1 MTMEQ
6 TETTQNIGAPISEA
20 PPDSLVG
27 ETADPNPVAQQESSQ
42 PAQDAQP
49 AQPAQDAQPGIAGSA
64 TPQQS
69 TGEPAPQVAS
79 QYSPE
84 HIQALQQQ
92 SAQYAQLQ
100 AQAALQNQ
108 ATQYRQQLES
118 QGFIPEHAQQA
129 TNEYVQSQQRQTEL
143 IQQAEQYGRHI
154 HGKQLAA
161 EHFVQKY
168 NLNIGDLAELRKY
181 NDPESM
187 DKGAQKLSNDRR
199 RDEELSKFKQGQVPA
214 QAVDNSQ
221 GNPQV
226 AADEGG
232 WLDRYNA
239 GDRSPSAVAAAAR
252 AAGVS

>member
-1 MTMEQ
+1 MTTEQ
-6 TETTQNIGAPISEA
+6 TDFTASPSPDGTVTDSAPSAEHSVTAVTDSPDAPVSTTGEQAPQATQEQSPQPVTA
-20 PPDSLVG
+20 PPPSPDG
-27 ETADPNPVAQQESSQ
+27 TA
-42 PAQDAQP
+42 
-49 AQPAQDAQPGIAGSA
+49 
-64 TPQQS
+64 
-69 TGEPAPQVAS
+69 PAPPAPPQ

-84 HIQALQQQ
+84 HIQRMQQE
-92 SAQYAQLQ
+92 SAQYAQVQ

-118 QGFIPEHAQQA
+118 QGFLPEHAQQSA
-129 TNEYVQSQQRQTEL
+129 NEYMQSQQRQMDL
-143 IQQAEQYGRHI
+143 IKQAEEYGRHVQ
-154 HGKQLAA
+154 GKQIAA

-168 NLNIGDLAELRKY
+168 NLNIGDLTELRKY

-199 RDEELSKFKQGQVPA
+199 RDEELAKYKQGQVPA

>member
-1 MTMEQ
+1 MTTEQ
-6 TETTQNIGAPISEA
+6 TDFTASPSPEPVSVPSPEQSVTAVTDSPDAPVTATEEQTTQVPEATQEQPPQPVTAPTPSPDGTAPA
-20 PPDSLVG
+20 PP
-27 ETADPNPVAQQESSQ
+27 Q
-42 PAQDAQP
+42 
-49 AQPAQDAQPGIAGSA
+49 
-64 TPQQS
+64 
-69 TGEPAPQVAS
+69 

-84 HIQALQQQ
+84 HIQRMQQE
-92 SAQYAQLQ
+92 SAQYAQIQ

-108 ATQYRQQLES
+108 ATQYKQQLES
-118 QGFIPEHAQQA
+118 QGFLPEHAQQSA
-129 TNEYVQSQQRQTEL
+129 NEYMQSQQRQMDL
-143 IQQAEQYGRHI
+143 VKQAEEYGRHVQ
-154 HGKQLAA
+154 GKQIAA

-168 NLNIGDLAELRKY
+168 NLNIRDLTELRKY

-199 RDEELSKFKQGQVPA
+199 RDEELAKYKQGQVPA

-239 GDRSPSAVAAAAR
+239 GDRTPSAVAAAAR
-252 AAGVS
+252 AAGIS

>member
-1 MTMEQ
+1 MTTEQ
-6 TETTQNIGAPISEA
+6 TDFTASPSPDGTVTDSAPSAEHSVTAVTDSPDAPVSTTGEQAPQATQEQSPQPVTA
-20 PPDSLVG
+20 PP
-27 ETADPNPVAQQESSQ
+27 Q
-42 PAQDAQP
+42 
-49 AQPAQDAQPGIAGSA
+49 
-64 TPQQS
+64 
-69 TGEPAPQVAS
+69 

-84 HIQALQQQ
+84 HIQRMQQE
-92 SAQYAQLQ
+92 SAQYAQVQ

-118 QGFIPEHAQQA
+118 QGFLPEHAQQSA
-129 TNEYVQSQQRQTEL
+129 NEYMQSQQRQMDL
-143 IQQAEQYGRHI
+143 IKQAEEYGRHVQ
-154 HGKQLAA
+154 GKQIAA

-168 NLNIGDLAELRKY
+168 NLNIGDLTELRKY

-199 RDEELSKFKQGQVPA
+199 RDEELAKYKQGQVPA